1 MQADTLRFFRM
12 AKNLK
17 QDAIAA
23 ILNVS
28 QPYYSKFEDGSK
40 KLSSA
45 NAEKLAEFYG
55 VSKDVF
61 LNDKQPVINHNIGE
75 HSKSINNTD
84 QYYETNKEL
93 IHPILDRMDKLL
105 SIIIEEKEELAT
117 ECKQLLLIFDKLAD
131 KLGK

>member
-1 MQADTLRFFRM
+1 LQADTLRFFRM